1 MRKNDYYKRE
11 KTFTRCPRKIYK
23 GIGIGVL
30 TMKVTKHELKQL
42 IKTKL
47 NNAGLRADH
56 AQVVADVLAFADA
69 KGIHSHG
76 AIRVEY
82 YAERIAKGGINANPK
97 FSFKET
103 AKSTGVFYG
112 DNGSGHVA
120 ANRAMEIACDT
131 AKENGVAVIGVK
143 AISHSGALSY
153 YVQNAA
159 KKDLIAISVCQA
171 DPMAVPY
178 GGAEPYY
185 GTNPIAFAAPGL
197 DEKMIVF
204 DMATTEKAWG
214 KILEARAK
222 NEKIPESWAVDK
234 DGNPTTDP
242 FNVSGLLPISGSK
255 GYGLAMMVDIL
266 SGILLGL
273 PFGNRVSALY
283 GNLSEGR
290 NLGQLHIV
298 INPAFF
304 TDLEEFKH
312 RITQTMN
319 DLNNIKPAPGFEQV
333 FYPGQRSLR
342 KEKLSEENGIE
353 IDDEVYEYLTSDI
366 IHTDKYS
373 KQDPFG
379 N

>member
-1 MRKNDYYKRE
+1 M
-11 KTFTRCPRKIYK
+11 FT
-23 GIGIGVL
+23 L
-30 TMKVTKHELKQL
+30 KVTNEKLKQL
-42 IKTKL
+42 IKVKL
-47 NNAGLRADH
+47 NNAGLSAEH
-56 AQVVADVLAFADA
+56 ASDVAEVLVFADA
-69 KGIHSHG
+69 RGIHSHG

-82 YAERIAKGGINANPK
+82 YAERIAKGGINVNPEFLYEK
-97 FSFKET
+97 SSE
-103 AKSTGVFYG
+103 STGVFYG
-112 DNGSGHVA
+112 NNGSGHVA
-120 ANRAMEIACDT
+120 AKRSMEIACET
-131 AKENGVAVIGVK
+131 AKETGVAVIGVK
-143 AISHSGALSY
+143 GISHSGALSY
-153 YVQNAA
+153 YVQQAA
-159 KKDLIAISVCQA
+159 KEDLLAISVCQA

-185 GTNPIAFAAPGL
+185 GTNPIAFAAPGK
-197 DEKMIVF
+197 DGKMIIF

-222 NEKIPESWAVDK
+222 NEAIPGTWAVDK
-234 DGNPTTDP
+234 DGRPTTDP
-242 FNVSGLLPISGSK
+242 FNVSGLLSVSGSK

-298 INPAFF
+298 INPSFF
-304 TDLEEFKH
+304 TDLEDFKD

-319 DLNNIKPAPGFEQV
+319 DLNSIKPAPGFEQV
-333 FYPGQRSLR
+333 FYPGQRSSQ
-342 KEKLSEENGIE
+342 KEEISMVDGIE
-353 IDDEVYEYLTSDI
+353 IDDGVYDYLISDI
-366 IHTDKYS
+366 IHTNKYS